1 MIHKQRVLDSF
12 LEYVQIDS
20 ETGNEKAMA
29 ERMTEELR
37 ALGGVVSTDSAGEAV
52 GSNGFNVYARFE
64 GTLPGEVLLYAAH
77 MDTVKPGCGV
87 KPVIRDGIIY
97 SSGDTILGGDDKSG
111 HRRNYRGNPL
121 HQGGG
126 NPSPHL

>member
-37 ALGGVVSTDSAGEAV
+37 ALGGGRFHRTARGKPSVPTASTSTQGLREPCP
-52 GSNGFNVYARFE
+52 ARFFSMRPIW
-64 GTLPGEVLLYAAH
+64 TPSSPAA
-77 MDTVKPGCGV
+77 G
-87 KPVIRDGIIY
+87 
-97 SSGDTILGGDDKSG
+97 SS
-111 HRRNYRGNPL
+111 R
-121 HQGGG
+121 
-126 NPSPHL
+126 

>member
-37 ALGGVVSTDSAGEAV
+37 ALGGVVSTDMRGGKPSV
-52 GSNGFNVYARFE
+52 PRLHVY
-64 GTLPGEVLLYAAH
+64 GKV
-77 MDTVKPGCGV
+77 
-87 KPVIRDGIIY
+87 
-97 SSGDTILGGDDKSG
+97 
-111 HRRNYRGNPL
+111 
-121 HQGGG
+121 
-126 NPSPHL
+126 

>member
-37 ALGGVVSTDSAGEAV
+37 ALGGAVSTDSAGEAI

-77 MDTVKPGCGV
+77 MDTVKPGRGV

-111 HRRNYRGNPL
+111 I
-121 HQGGG
+121 
-126 NPSPHL
+126 